1 MPPTGLSGIVVRDSM
16 VDRRRV
22 GVDVTVDSVN
32 RRRLS
37 APTPQVNHRADADGR
52 ALWKC
57 RRGHVDSYLEP
68 HTMEMTGTL
77 HARRHEAQP
86 DDRARAA
93 RRTSR
98 QVAAHSAQIDQ
109 PVKSWPSL
117 VLHPPRPKHQPST
130 DGAALYVHGLY

>member
-1 MPPTGLSGIVVRDSM
+1 LSGFVVRDSM

-22 GVDVTVDSVN
+22 GVDVTVDSVT

-37 APTPQVNHRADADGR
+37 TPTPQVNHRADADGR

-57 RRGHVDSYLEP
+57 RRGHIDSYLEP

-77 HARRHEAQP
+77 HARRHQAQP

-130 DGAALYVHGLY
+130 DGAALYVHGLF

>member
-1 MPPTGLSGIVVRDSM
+1 M

-22 GVDVTVDSVN
+22 GVDVTVDSVT

-52 ALWKC
+52 AIWKC

-68 HTMEMTGTL
+68 HTMEMTGTS
-77 HARRHEAQP
+77 HAKRHEAGLTI
-86 DDRARAA
+86 ARAA

-98 QVAAHSAQIDQ
+98 QVAAHCSPD
-109 PVKSWPSL
+109 
-117 VLHPPRPKHQPST
+117 
-130 DGAALYVHGLY
+130 